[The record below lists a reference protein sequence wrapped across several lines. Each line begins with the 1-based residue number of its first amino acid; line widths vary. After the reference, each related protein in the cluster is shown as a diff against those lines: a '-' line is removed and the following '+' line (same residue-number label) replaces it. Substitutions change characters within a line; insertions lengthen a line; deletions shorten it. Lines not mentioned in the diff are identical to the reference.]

1 MRMVLRETGPVA
13 SHERRGL
20 CCLWT
25 MSAKQERNL
34 HERATWPPSLEFWFL
49 ANGRVPLSCLWWA
62 LSKPCIQSPSLLQ
75 QWWMCNLEGA
85 SCHKVSPPTH
95 LALHTKMNQ
104 DEVVHLERWRLL
116 TIIPPVFN
124 NALSDSQGRSAA
136 MQLQNR
142 GYDCGVASMAWKPL
156 YK

>member
-1 MRMVLRETGPVA
+1 
-13 SHERRGL
+13 
-20 CCLWT
+20 
-25 MSAKQERNL
+25 
-34 HERATWPPSLEFWFL
+34 
-49 ANGRVPLSCLWWA
+49 
-62 LSKPCIQSPSLLQ
+62 
-75 QWWMCNLEGA
+75 
-85 SCHKVSPPTH
+85 
-95 LALHTKMNQ
+95 MNQ

-124 NALSDSQGRSAA
+124 NALSDSQGRSEA